1 MVRARRRRVNAPAG
15 ACYPHAMGRRALLT
29 ALSATLALLATAARS
44 WAAPVPDSPAE
55 AFAVGRMLALEGDFA
70 GALDLL
76 HRVVEASPRATAP
89 RRCRRASGGPAG
101 GGRGGERPPADP
113 DVLRPAAEPL
123 LAVADGSQQV

>member
-55 AFAVGRMLALEGDFA
+55 AFAVGRMLGLEGDFA

-76 HRVVEASPRATAP
+76 HRVVEASPRDAYARLELANLTLRMGRADEAARQARQAMARAAP
-89 RRCRRASGGPAG
+89 QPP
-101 GGRGGERPPADP
+101 RPPA
-113 DVLRPAAEPL
+113 PARGPA
-123 LAVADGSQQV
+123 